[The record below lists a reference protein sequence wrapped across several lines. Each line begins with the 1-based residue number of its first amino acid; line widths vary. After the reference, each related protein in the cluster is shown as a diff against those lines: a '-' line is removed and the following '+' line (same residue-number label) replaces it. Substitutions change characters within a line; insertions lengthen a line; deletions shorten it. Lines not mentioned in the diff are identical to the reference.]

1 MNSSIHLS
9 FYLSIHKF
17 IHPSIYLSICPLSLS
32 NHPIFILFLRSV
44 VLDDLE
50 DIFTEELAS
59 IESMMEARQNRD
71 EESEQRIKRENEEI
85 NIIEKKAMKVHVHA
99 CS

>member
-1 MNSSIHLS
+1 M
-9 FYLSIHKF
+9 
-17 IHPSIYLSICPLSLS
+17 
-32 NHPIFILFLRSV
+32 
-44 VLDDLE
+44 LDDLE